1 MGLKSANRPVLQW
14 VYVLRQNGKSWS
26 SGLGLY
32 LAKNPRGKEMAAT
45 CPEGRTGP
53 CITSDLLN
61 LISQTRLWLY
71 IFNMFPGW
79 FCWATRFGNNCSGGK
94 NIKLMLT
101 FLGSLVTLKQAFRTV
116 RNHIVRNR
124 HFGLTLHTS
133 PLPHRN

>member
-61 LISQTRLWLY
+61 LISQTRLWIY

-94 NIKLMLT
+94 KYQANVNILGISGNTKAGLQNSQEPHSQKS
-101 FLGSLVTLKQAFRTV
+101 FLWFNTP
-116 RNHIVRNR
+116 
-124 HFGLTLHTS
+124 HFS
-133 PLPHRN
+133 PPS